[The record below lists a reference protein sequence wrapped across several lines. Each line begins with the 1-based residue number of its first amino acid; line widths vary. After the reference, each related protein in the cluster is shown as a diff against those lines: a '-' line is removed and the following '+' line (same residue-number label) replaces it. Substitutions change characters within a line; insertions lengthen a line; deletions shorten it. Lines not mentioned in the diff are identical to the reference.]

1 MKTTL
6 VILIGLALCV
16 TLGCSSPKSDQSSG
30 REAAV
35 KVLQTRRAVCR
46 DIAGKVNTCSTANGV
61 PPAEVNARYAGDVA
75 DCERVFGNDVL
86 VVSILG
92 HLVL

>member
-46 DIAGKVNTCSTANGV
+46 DIAGKVNTFSTANGV